1 MDTFSSDVRLA
12 LRMLAKT
19 LLGIVFLAVPAI
31 LAGVALAAVWLPA
44 VRAGRVHPIHALRYE

>member
-31 LAGVALAAVWLPA
+31 LAAVWLPA